1 MCYILLCTS
10 YIHSQKIETT
20 PQELLYAQS
29 AIYSQRLTVY
39 LNGESVVKNE
49 VQTVYVLENLI
60 NKNYSIGY
68 IKVKLGQKFNVLSFD
83 KKK

>member
-1 MCYILLCTS
+1 M
-10 YIHSQKIETT
+10 ETT

-49 VQTVYVLENLI
+49 VQTAYD
-60 NKNYSIGY
+60 SICA
-68 IKVKLGQKFNVLSFD
+68 
-83 KKK
+83 